1 MNVQVQQIRDGFV
14 NLYLIR
20 EPAGLTLID
29 AGTPGAPKAVARAL
43 GRSGQRLS
51 DLRQILIT
59 HADPDHIGGAAELQ
73 RASGALLCAGAVEAA
88 AMARGE
94 SSRQP
99 RGGSLV
105 APITRLMNALMPV
118 EPARAA
124 RILEPDEVLPVLGGL
139 RVLATPGHTPGH
151 LSFYAP
157 AYGVL
162 FAGDSLMAFGGRL
175 SFSDGGITWD
185 YPLGMDS
192 VRLQAAL
199 RPGMVCCGHGPVL
212 RGDAISF
219 PAAG

>member
-1 MNVQVQQIRDGFV
+1 MSVHVQQIRDGFV

-29 AGTPGAPKAVARAL
+29 AGTPRGPEAVARAL
-43 GRSGQRLS
+43 GRAGQQLA

-59 HADPDHIGGAAELQ
+59 HADADHIGGAAELQ
-73 RASGALLCAGAVEAA
+73 RASGALLCAGAVEGA

-99 RGGSLV
+99 RSGTLV
-105 APITRLMNALMPV
+105 APITRLMSVLMPIA
-118 EPARAA
+118 PATAA
-124 RILEPDEVLPVLGGL
+124 RTLVPDEVLPILGGL

-162 FAGDSLMAFGGRL
+162 FAGDSLVAFGGRL

-199 RPGMVCCGHGPVL
+199 RPRMVCCGHGPVL
-212 RGDAISF
+212 QGDAIHF
-219 PAAG
+219 PI